1 MKSCCKDRRIGQDRE
16 QYDLIERDSAL
27 SAEEIDDKLAMLKEA
42 CATDDDSKAR
52 EVLRKV
58 VPTFKKPEEVNK
70 TAF

>member
-1 MKSCCKDRRIGQDRE
+1 MIF
-16 QYDLIERDSAL
+16 IERDSAL

-58 VPTFKKPEEVNK
+58 VPTFKTPEEVNK
-70 TAF
+70 TAFKNSIEKMKRTRKRE